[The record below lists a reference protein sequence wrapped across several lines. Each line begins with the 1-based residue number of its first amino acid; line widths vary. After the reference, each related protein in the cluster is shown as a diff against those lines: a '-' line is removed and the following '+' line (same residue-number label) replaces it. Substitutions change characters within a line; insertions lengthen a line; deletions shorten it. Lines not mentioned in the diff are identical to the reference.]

1 MPSTETTTT
10 GLSLEDK
17 IDLLTEQVA
26 ALTARAE
33 RNDVNTEWLRDLA
46 RDLRP
51 VGYGATD
58 LATRSLAIY
67 DDKGYFEFAKAVGG
81 VLDQVVTGFT
91 PEEIDQLGQNIVLIL
106 RTVKEMTQPEV
117 MGLLQQTATA
127 VQETEHE
134 IAEHPAKPP
143 SLFAIAKQLRD
154 PEVRVG
160 LDRALGLLRSLAA
173 GPTARATS

>member
-1 MPSTETTTT
+1 MPSTETATTA
-10 GLSLEDK
+10 LSLEDK

-26 ALTARAE
+26 ALSARAE
-33 RNDVNTEWLRDLA
+33 RNDPSTEWIRDLT

-58 LATRSLAIY
+58 LATRTLATY
-67 DDKGYFEFAKAVGG
+67 DEKGYFEFIRALGG

-91 PEEIDQLGQNIVLIL
+91 PEEIDQLGQNVVLIL

-134 IAEHPAKPP
+134 IAEHPTSPP
-143 SLFAIAKQLRD
+143 SLFAILRQLRD
-154 PEVRVG
+154 PEVRIG
-160 LDRALGLLRSLAA
+160 LDRALGLLRSLSA
-173 GPTARATS
+173 GPANGARP

>member
-1 MPSTETTTT
+1 VPSPETPTS

-26 ALTARAE
+26 SLTARAE
-33 RNDVNTEWLRDLA
+33 RNDRQSEWIRDLT

-58 LATRSLAIY
+58 LATRTLADY
-67 DDKGYFEFAKAVGG
+67 DDKGYFEFARALGG

-91 PEEIDQLGQNIVLIL
+91 AEEIDQLGQNVVLIL

-117 MGLLQQTATA
+117 MGLLRQTATA

-134 IAEHPAKPP
+134 IAGQPTKPP
-143 SLFAIAKQLRD
+143 SLFAIARQLRD
-154 PEVRVG
+154 PEVRIG
-160 LDRALGLLRSLAA
+160 LDRALGLLRSLSA
-173 GPTARATS
+173 GPATRPPT